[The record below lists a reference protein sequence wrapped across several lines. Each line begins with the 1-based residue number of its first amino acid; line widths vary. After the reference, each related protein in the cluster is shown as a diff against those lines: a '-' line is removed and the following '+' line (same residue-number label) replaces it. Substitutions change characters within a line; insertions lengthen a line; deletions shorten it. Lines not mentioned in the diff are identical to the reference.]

1 MASTGIDR
9 EIDELYQLPLDEFTA
24 ARNALAKRAG
34 GAGGAGIKA
43 LQKPP
48 IAAWAVNQLYWH
60 KRDVYDKLIETAETM
75 RAAHANVLSGKRA
88 DLRSAGKE
96 HEDALEDA
104 IRQTVKL
111 MQDGGHP
118 MTDATRQ
125 AVATTLRGLPA
136 DTPGRLSRVLQPGGF
151 EMLAGIPVKA
161 GAKAAPKAAAP
172 APAPSARKADEK
184 VAAPDPKAL
193 ARAREAVD
201 ATSRALKIAEQAAR
215 REEFEAARA
224 AREAEKSARAV
235 TSAEE
240 ELEAAK
246 QALDEARK
254 EAAAAEKRRE
264 TAARRAAA
272 AEEATETARTRMK
285 EADRE
290 LQALAKRK

>member
-9 EIDELYQLPLDEFTA
+9 DIDELYQLPLDEFTA

-34 GAGGAGIKA
+34 GSNAAGIKA

-48 IAAWAVNQLYWH
+48 IAAWAVNQLYWQ
-60 KRDVYDKLIETAETM
+60 KRDIYDKLIETAETM

-111 MQDGGHP
+111 MQAGGHP
-118 MTDATRQ
+118 VTDATRQ

-136 DTPGRLSRVLQPGGF
+136 ETPGRLSRVLQPGGF

-161 GAKAAPKAAAP
+161 GAKPAPKTAAP
-172 APAPSARKADEK
+172 APAPVARKAEEK
-184 VAAPDPKAL
+184 GVGPDPKAL
-193 ARAREAVD
+193 ARTREAVES
-201 ATSRALKIAEQAAR
+201 TSRAVKIAEQAAR
-215 REEFEAARA
+215 REEFEAART

-240 ELEAAK
+240 EVEAAK
-246 QALDEARK
+246 HALDEARK
-254 EAAAAEKRRE
+254 EAAAAEKRRD
-264 TAARRAAA
+264 TAARRAAEAEA
-272 AEEATETARTRMK
+272 AVDTARSRAK

-290 LQALAKRK
+290 LQALTKRR